1 MMVEQDSPNETRFS
15 RRVITGS
22 LLGTAIIGTLVW
34 FLAPGSV
41 STNDAQID
49 GHIHPL
55 NARVSGTIT
64 WVNPNV
70 DDTRFVKAGTVL
82 ARLDQNDYAPTVDR
96 LQGDVQSTEA
106 QLIAA
111 KLNVEISE
119 ATSQSRLSAA
129 KAAVEEAEAEKAT
142 AEAQSVSAAQ
152 VVTQTSAVYRRAE
165 DDRRRYLALV
175 DSHEISRS
183 EYDQRATDA
192 TSAEA
197 QMKAAEANLAA
208 ARQHIASSAQRIAE
222 RRGDVLAAA
231 TAPQQIETAKANVR
245 KVDGDLKRNLASLK
259 DSTLN
264 LGYTE
269 IVAPVDGVI
278 GRKSIEVGQRVGA
291 GQLLLTLSSPNDV
304 WAVANF
310 KETQLTHMRIGQR
323 AIIHVDSS
331 GQDLQGSVES
341 LGGATGAKFALIPP
355 ENATGNYVKVVQ
367 RVPVRILIAA
377 KEQEVPLLPGMSVEV
392 QVDTRK

>member
-1 MMVEQDSPNETRFS
+1 MAEQDSPSKTRFG
-15 RRVITGS
+15 RLIITGS
-22 LLGTAIIGTLVW
+22 LIGVIIIGVLVW

-55 NARVSGTIT
+55 DARVSGTIT
-64 WVNPNV
+64 WVNPDV
-70 DDTRFVKAGTVL
+70 DDTRFVKAGTIL
-82 ARLDQNDYAPTVDR
+82 ARLDPNDYAPAVGR
-96 LQGDVQSTEA
+96 LEGDVESTEA
-106 QLIAA
+106 QLAAA

-119 ATSQSRLSAA
+119 ATAQSRLSAA

-152 VVTQTSAVYRRAE
+152 GVAQASAVYRRAE
-165 DDRRRYLALV
+165 EDRRRYLELV
-175 DSHEISRS
+175 ASHEISRS

-192 TSAEA
+192 ASAEA

-208 ARQHIASSAQRIAE
+208 AKQHIASSAQRITE
-222 RRGDVLAAA
+222 RKGDVLAAA
-231 TAPQQIETAKANVR
+231 TAPQQIATAKANVR
-245 KVDGDLKRNLASLK
+245 KVDGDLKRTLASLK

-269 IVAPVDGVI
+269 IAAPVDGVV

-291 GQLLLTLSSPNDV
+291 GQLLLTLASPNDV

-310 KETQLTHMRIGQR
+310 KETQLRHMKIGQK
-323 AIIHVDSS
+323 ATIHVDSS
-331 GQDLQGSVES
+331 GRDLQGKVES

-367 RVPVRILIAA
+367 RVPVRIRVAA
-377 KEQEVPLLPGMSVEV
+377 DGEDVRLLPGMSVEV
-392 QVDTRK
+392 RVDTRN

>member
-1 MMVEQDSPNETRFS
+1 MADRDSPNKTRFG
-15 RRVITGS
+15 RRIITGS
-22 LLGTAIIGTLVW
+22 TIGILIAGVLVW
-34 FLAPGSV
+34 FLSPGSV

-70 DDTRFVKAGTVL
+70 DDTRFVKQGTVL

-106 QLIAA
+106 QLSAA
-111 KLNVEISE
+111 RLNVEISQ
-119 ATSQSRLSAA
+119 ATAQSRLSAA

-152 VVTQTSAVYRRAE
+152 LVAQTSAVYHRAE
-165 DDRRRYLALV
+165 EDRRRYLALV

-192 TSAEA
+192 ASAEA
-197 QMKAAEANLAA
+197 QMKAADANLAA
-208 ARQHIASSAQRIAE
+208 ARQHIASSSQRIAE
-222 RRGDVLAAA
+222 RKGDLLAAS
-231 TAPQQIETAKANVR
+231 TAPQQIATAEANVR
-245 KVDGDLKRNLASLK
+245 KVDGDLKRTRASLK

-264 LGYTE
+264 LRYTE

-278 GRKSIEVGQRVGA
+278 GRKSIEVGQRVSA
-291 GQLLLTLSSPNDV
+291 GQLLLTLSSPHDL
-304 WAVANF
+304 WAIANF
-310 KETQLTHMRIGQR
+310 KETQLTHMRIGQK
-323 AIIHVDSS
+323 ATVHVDSS
-331 GQDLQGSVES
+331 GRDLQGNVES

-367 RVPVRILIAA
+367 RVPVRIRIIAEA
-377 KEQEVPLLPGMSVEV
+377 QEVPLLPGMSVEV
-392 QVDTRK
+392 RVDTRD

>member
-1 MMVEQDSPNETRFS
+1 MTEQDSPSKTRFG
-15 RRVITGS
+15 RRVITGGIVGS
-22 LLGTAIIGTLVW
+22 AIIVVLVW

-64 WVNPNV
+64 WVNPSV

-82 ARLDQNDYAPTVDR
+82 ARLDQNDYVPTVDR

-106 QLIAA
+106 QLVAA

-152 VVTQTSAVYRRAE
+152 VVTQTSAVYHRAE
-165 DDRRRYLALV
+165 GDRQRYLALV

-208 ARQHIASSAQRIAE
+208 AKQHIASSAQRITE
-222 RRGDVLAAA
+222 RSGDVLAAA
-231 TAPQQIETAKANVR
+231 TAPQQIATARANVR
-245 KVDGDLKRNLASLK
+245 KVDGDLKRTIASLK

-323 AIIHVDSS
+323 ATIHVDSS
-331 GQDLQGSVES
+331 GQDLQGNVES

-367 RVPVRILIAA
+367 RVPVRIRIIA
-377 KEQEVPLLPGMSVEV
+377 EGQEVPLLPGMSVEV
-392 QVDTRK
+392 RVDTRK

>member
-22 LLGTAIIGTLVW
+22 LLGTAIIGVLVW

-152 VVTQTSAVYRRAE
+152 VVAQTSAIYRRAE

-259 DSTLN
+259 ESTLN

-291 GQLLLTLSSPNDV
+291 GQLLLTISSPNDV

>member
-1 MMVEQDSPNETRFS
+1 MAEQDSPSKTRFG
-15 RRVITGS
+15 RLIITGS
-22 LLGTAIIGTLVW
+22 LIGILIMGVLVW
-34 FLAPGSV
+34 FVAPGSV

-55 NARVSGTIT
+55 DARVSGTIT

-70 DDTRFVKAGTVL
+70 DDTRFVKAGTLL
-82 ARLDQNDYAPTVDR
+82 ARLDPNDYAPTVDR

-106 QLIAA
+106 QLTAA
-111 KLNVEISE
+111 MLNVAISE
-119 ATSQSRLSAA
+119 ATTQSRLSAA
-129 KAAVEEAEAEKAT
+129 KAAVQEAEAEKAS
-142 AEAQSVSAAQ
+142 AEAQNVSAAQ
-152 VVTQTSAVYRRAE
+152 LVAQTSAVYRRAE
-165 DDRRRYLALV
+165 EDRRRYLELV
-175 DSHEISRS
+175 ANHEISRS
-183 EYDQRATDA
+183 EYDQRATEA

-208 ARQHIASSAQRIAE
+208 ATQHIASSAQRIAE
-222 RRGDVLAAA
+222 REGDVLAAA
-231 TAPQQIETAKANVR
+231 TAPQQIESAKANVR
-245 KVDGDLKRNLASLK
+245 KVSGDLKRTLASLK

-269 IVAPVDGVI
+269 IVAPVDGVV

-291 GQLLLTLSSPNDV
+291 GQLLLTLASPNDV

-310 KETQLTHMRIGQR
+310 KETQLTHMRIGQK
-323 AIIHVDSS
+323 ATIHVDSS
-331 GQDLQGSVES
+331 DLDLQGKVES

-367 RVPVRILIAA
+367 RVPVRIRVTVQG
-377 KEQEVPLLPGMSVEV
+377 QEVPLLPGMSVEV
-392 QVDTRK
+392 RVDTRN